1 MPALVRLY
9 IRHVLI
15 GFLLGGLFT
24 ALLLWLN
31 VANLWHLVTSTRGGW
46 LAVLMLAMFNS
57 FVFSGVQF
65 AIAVM
70 GMAEE
75 EGQGGGGTRVPR
87 TDTQPLTAGAESGG
101 NRSNRAGVNFP
112 RA

>member
-1 MPALVRLY
+1 MPELVRLY
-9 IRHVLI
+9 IRHVVI
-15 GFLLGGLFT
+15 GFLLGALFT

-31 VANLWHLVTSTRGGW
+31 VANLWHLVTSTRGGS
-46 LAVLMLAMFNS
+46 LAVLMLTLFNS

-70 GMAEE
+70 GLAED
-75 EGQGGGGTRVPR
+75 EGQGGGTLA
-87 TDTQPLTAGAESGG
+87 PLTDLKALPAEAESGG